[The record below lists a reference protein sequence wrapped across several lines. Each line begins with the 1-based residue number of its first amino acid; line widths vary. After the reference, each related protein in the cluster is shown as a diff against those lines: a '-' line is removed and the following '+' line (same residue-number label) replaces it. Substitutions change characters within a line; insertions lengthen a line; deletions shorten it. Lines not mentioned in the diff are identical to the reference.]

1 MNEKANMTM
10 AQTPDSASAEPKSTK
25 RIRTISGVV
34 HDAIQETSDTFTLR
48 IQVADQDRVYK
59 AGQFISIDPHQF
71 SELSEVVAYLEHK
84 KGKKELVRAYSM
96 ASTPS
101 EPYVAITTKPERYYP
116 EECEYPPLLSPLLA
130 SRALVGRPIN
140 FLGYTGA
147 YVLPENVREQTDEIV
162 HLVAG
167 SGVVPNY
174 AILKDELLLNK
185 NPGVKHVMINVNKT
199 IDDIIYL
206 KDLERLR
213 ADFPDRFSL
222 FHMLTREENPGA
234 HGAHFLKGRPSL
246 DFVATKIR
254 DPKTVLVYACGA
266 AITRWQKRHAEA
278 KGEEPTP
285 RFLESITEIVNGL
298 GIDRKRFR
306 KEIYG

>member
-1 MNEKANMTM
+1 MSTQANTTNS
-10 AQTPDSASAEPKSTK
+10 QTPDDASTTATPGK

-34 HDAIQETSDTFTLR
+34 HDAIQETSDTYTLQIR
-48 IQVADQDRVYK
+48 VADKDREYK

-71 SELSEVVAYLEHK
+71 PELSEIIAYLEHK

-96 ASTPS
+96 ASTPT

-116 EECEYPPLLSPLLA
+116 EECEYPPLLSPLLG
-130 SRALVGRPIN
+130 SRALTGRPIH

-147 YVLPENVREQTDEIV
+147 YTLPENVEQQTDEV
-162 HLVAG
+162 LHLVAG

-174 AILKDELLLNK
+174 AILKDELLLGKNK
-185 NPGVKHVMINVNKT
+185 AVKHVMINVNKT
-199 IDDIIYL
+199 IGDIIYL
-206 KDLERLR
+206 KDLERLHR
-213 ADFPDRFSL
+213 DFPDRFKL
-222 FHMLTREENPGA
+222 IHLLTREENPGE
-234 HGAHFLKGRPSL
+234 HGSHFLKGRPTL

-254 DPKTVLVYACGA
+254 DPKSFLVYACGA
-266 AITRWQKRHAEA
+266 AVTKWQKKHARDRN
-278 KGEEPTP
+278 EEPTP

-298 GIDRKRFR
+298 GVDRKRYR